1 MTSHE
6 IETPLLTGRQ
16 ANVMDHAL
24 AFPKLNRNGF
34 EATDG
39 LANDDTWKELVALG
53 FAAKVEGFSLP
64 GKTKYV
70 VTETGIKTL
79 QAFHEGK
86 AIEREA
92 TAPLARL

>member
-1 MTSHE
+1 MTSSE
-6 IETPLLTGRQ
+6 IKTTLLTGRQ

-53 FAAKVEGFSLP
+53 YAAKVEGFSVP
-64 GKTKYV
+64 GKTRYE
-70 VTETGIKTL
+70 VTESGIKTL

-86 AIEREA
+86 AKEPEA
-92 TAPLARL
+92 ATPPNPL